1 MTHPFE
7 MLFGS
12 STVNPL
18 DTLFSADELYRG
30 ADKLVYRADMPGV
43 DPDAIDIEVENG
55 MLNISATREP
65 FDAEGLQRVS
75 RGILG
80 GGSKHIFTARVGH
93 SIDIEAVTAEYNA
106 GVLTVTL
113 PISEKAQARKV
124 SVVSGSQS

>member
-1 MTHPFE
+1 MTHPLE
-7 MLFGS
+7 LLLGS

-18 DTLFSADELYRG
+18 ETLFSANELYRG

-55 MLNISATREP
+55 VLNISATRKP
-65 FDAEGLQRVS
+65 FDVEGLQRVS
-75 RGILG
+75 RGVLG
-80 GGSKHIFTARVGH
+80 GVGEYTFSARVGH
-93 SIDIEAVTAEYNA
+93 SIDIEGVTADYSS

-124 SVVSGSQS
+124 SVVSGDKS